1 MEIYAVED
9 FDINKDIVIILVEDL
24 YKYLGNLA
32 SMVNLN
38 YFLIFSLLSGFVM
51 VECCLKSNKKKYL
64 LINNSIDDKI
74 IV

>member
-9 FDINKDIVIILVEDL
+9 FDINENMVIILVEDL
-24 YKYLGNLA
+24 YKYLGNLV

-38 YFLIFSLLSGFVM
+38 YLLLFSLLSGFVM
-51 VECCLKSNKKKYL
+51 VECYLKSNKKKYL
-64 LINNSIDDKI
+64 LINNPIDDKL